1 MAWRSAE
8 GATIDSRAGREPK
21 DAKKKGD
28 RSTSVTTVPCS
39 VHHQVQR
46 RSMPRCLIL
55 SRRSSR
61 RSRSAIFNT
70 ATSWR
75 SSGAYINC
83 RSPKV
88 DLCALRSA
96 TFSQPAV
103 KKLLSKAVSSGRGV
117 AAAGVAHCRG
127 ASTASA
133 TSSEAAAAMLA
144 MRRDVLGGP
153 NGSLRCVL
161 PRMGQPLGS

>member
-75 SSGAYINC
+75 SSGAYINW

-88 DLCALRSA
+88 DLCASRSL

-103 KKLLSKAVSSGRGV
+103 KKLLSKAASGRGV

-144 MRRDVLGGP
+144 T
-153 NGSLRCVL
+153 
-161 PRMGQPLGS
+161 RM